1 MPTIELDQTISIAM
15 SVADRNASAEWYSQ
29 HLGFELLFS
38 SDEMG
43 WSEMQTKTEG
53 VTIGFGD
60 AESPKP
66 GNCVPVFGV
75 ANVDAAR
82 KALEDGGVQFDGD
95 VITAE
100 GMVKITTFYDPD
112 NNALMIAEDLSGGK

>member
-1 MPTIELDQTISIAM
+1 MSTIDLNQTISIAF
-15 SVADRNASAEWYSQ
+15 SVADRHASTQWYSQ
-29 HLGFELLFS
+29 HLGFKLVFD

-43 WSEMQTKTEG
+43 WSEMSTNTAG
-53 VTIGFGD
+53 VTLGFGD
-60 AESPKP
+60 QESPAP

-75 ANVDAAR
+75 DDVDAAR
-82 KALEDGGVQFDGD
+82 KALEASGVTFDGD

-112 NNALMIAEDLSGGK
+112 NNALMIAEDLSSGD

>member
-1 MPTIELDQTISIAM
+1 MATIKLDKTISIAL
-15 SVADRNASAEWYSQ
+15 SVADRKVSADWYSK
-29 HLGFELLFS
+29 HLGFEVIFA

-43 WSEMQTKTEG
+43 WTEMSTNTEG
-53 VTIGFGD
+53 VTLGFGD
-60 AESPKP
+60 QESPKP

-75 ANVDAAR
+75 ASVDSSR
-82 KALEDGGVQFDGD
+82 SALEVEGVEFDGD

-112 NNALMIAEDLSGGK
+112 NNPLMIAEDLTKG

>member
-1 MPTIELDQTISIAM
+1 MPTVKLDKTISIAL
-15 SVADRNASAEWYSQ
+15 SVADRHVSADWYSR
-29 HLGFELLFS
+29 HLGFEVIFT

-43 WSEMQTKTEG
+43 WTEMSTNTDG
-53 VTIGFGD
+53 VTLGFGD
-60 AESPKP
+60 QESPKP

-75 ANVDAAR
+75 ANVDSSR
-82 KALEDGGVQFDGD
+82 SALEAEGVEFDGD

-112 NNALMIAEDLSGGK
+112 KNALMLAEDLTKG

>member
-1 MPTIELDQTISIAM
+1 MPTVQLDKTISIAL
-15 SVADRNASAEWYSQ
+15 SVADRQASADWYAR
-29 HLGFELLFS
+29 HLGFEVVFA

-43 WSEMQTKTEG
+43 WTEMSTHTDG

-60 AESPKP
+60 NERPEP

-75 ANVDAAR
+75 ENVESSR
-82 KALEDGGVQFDGD
+82 SALEAEGIEFDGD
-95 VITAE
+95 IITAE

-112 NNALMIAEDLSGGK
+112 RNALMLAEDLTKG